1 MRKSILGAAAALCAG
16 ALAMSSPAAAEE
28 AAGRWAGQLPPP
40 VGLHLI
46 ITITK
51 AADGTYSGALLSP
64 DQSPTAIPASKVEA
78 GPDRLV
84 VTIDSLRVVY
94 EAHWDA
100 GKSAWVGTFGQAGQ
114 SWPLEMARDT
124 TAGVPAPDPLFRSP
138 RLPAVRGL
146 DGDWAGT
153 LDFGTAKL
161 RLVLHVLSFDGGAK
175 AGLDSP
181 DQGVSAI
188 PVTTLT
194 GDGKAV
200 AFGLAS
206 IGASFKGTLSAD
218 GRSIA
223 GTFTQNGR
231 DTPLTLARLAPG
243 AQAARPRR
251 PQEEAIA
258 SGPLPYRSE
267 DLVFANPSAKGVK
280 LSGTLTLPKGP
291 GPFPAV
297 VLIAGSGPQARD
309 ENLLGHKVFLVL
321 ADGLTRQGLAV
332 LRYDKR
338 GIGRSSGDAFA
349 ATTADFASDAAAA
362 VACLRSRPDVD
373 PRRVGLIGHSEGGEI
388 APMVA
393 AKDPSLAFIVM
404 MAGPGVSGRELIPE
418 QARRIALANG
428 ASPAEADRISA
439 LERQAAEAVA
449 GAKTSAEAKIKVRA
463 VLDGADPKP
472 SPQAADA
479 AMQMAGLDWM
489 RFFLAYDPAPT
500 LREVRVPVLALNGSL
515 DLQVPASQNL
525 PPIRAALAGDRDVT
539 VIEMPGLNHLF
550 QHASTGSPVEYGAIE
565 QTLAPE
571 LLQTVSDWIGRHV
584 R

>member
-1 MRKSILGAAAALCAG
+1 MSKWFVRAAAALVACALMFAP
-16 ALAMSSPAAAEE
+16 ALAQE
-28 AAGRWAGQLPPP
+28 AAGRWSGQLPPP

-46 ITITK
+46 MTITK

-64 DQSPTAIPASKVEA
+64 DQSPAAIPASKVET

-84 VTIDSLRVVY
+84 VTIDSLHVVY

-100 GKSAWVGTFGQAGQ
+100 GKSAWVGTFDQAGRR
-114 SWPLEMARDT
+114 WPLEMARDT
-124 TAGVPAPDPLFRSP
+124 AAGVPAADPLFRSP
-138 RLPAVRGL
+138 PLPAVQGL
-146 DGDWAGT
+146 DGNWAGT

-161 RLVLHVLSFDGGAK
+161 RLVLHVLSRDGGVK

-181 DQGVSAI
+181 DQGVSGI
-188 PVTTLT
+188 PVTTLSR
-194 GDGKAV
+194 DGKSV

-206 IGASFKGTLSAD
+206 IGASFNGTLSAD
-218 GRSIA
+218 GRAIA

-231 DTPLTLARLAPG
+231 DTPLTLTRLAAG

-258 SGPLPYRSE
+258 SAPLPYRTE
-267 DLVFANPSAKGVK
+267 DLAFANPSAVGVK

-297 VLIAGSGPQARD
+297 VLIAGSGPQTRD

-321 ADGLTRQGLAV
+321 ADCLTRQGLAV

-338 GIGRSSGDAFA
+338 GIGRSSGDASA

-362 VACLRSRPDVD
+362 VAYLRSRPDVD

-388 APMVA
+388 APIVA

-404 MAGPGVSGRELIPE
+404 MAGPGVPGRELIPE
-418 QARRIALANG
+418 QGRRIALANG
-428 ASPAEADRISA
+428 ASPAEADRLSA
-439 LERQAAEAVA
+439 LERLAVDAVA
-449 GAKTSAEAKIKVRA
+449 GAKTSSEAKVKVRA

-472 SPQAADA
+472 SPQVADA
-479 AMQMAGLDWM
+479 TMQMAALDWM
-489 RFFLAYDPAPT
+489 RFFLAYDPAPA

-525 PPIRAALAGDRDVT
+525 PPIRAALAADRDAT

-550 QHASTGSPVEYGAIE
+550 QHAATGSPAEYGAIE

-571 LLQTVSDWIGRHV
+571 LLQTVSDWIGRRV

>member
-1 MRKSILGAAAALCAG
+1 MSKWFVRAAASLVACALMFAP
-16 ALAMSSPAAAEE
+16 ALAQE
-28 AAGRWAGQLPPP
+28 AAGRWSGQLPPP

-46 ITITK
+46 MTITK

-64 DQSPTAIPASKVEA
+64 DQSPAAIPASKVET

-84 VTIDSLRVVY
+84 VTIDSLHVVY

-100 GKSAWVGTFGQAGQ
+100 GKSAWVGTFDQAGRR
-114 SWPLEMARDT
+114 WPLEMARDT
-124 TAGVPAPDPLFRSP
+124 AAGVPAADPLFRSP
-138 RLPAVRGL
+138 PLPAVQGL
-146 DGDWAGT
+146 DGNWAGT

-161 RLVLHVLSFDGGAK
+161 RLVLHVLSRDGGVK

-181 DQGVSAI
+181 DQGVSGI
-188 PVTTLT
+188 PVTTLSR
-194 GDGKAV
+194 DGKSV

-206 IGASFKGTLSAD
+206 IGASFNGTLSAD
-218 GRSIA
+218 GRAIA

-231 DTPLTLARLAPG
+231 DTPLTLTRLAAG

-258 SGPLPYRSE
+258 SAPLPYRTE
-267 DLVFANPSAKGVK
+267 DLAFANPSAVGVK

-297 VLIAGSGPQARD
+297 VLIAGSGPQTRD

-321 ADGLTRQGLAV
+321 ADCLTRQGLAV

-338 GIGRSSGDAFA
+338 GIGRSSGDASA

-362 VACLRSRPDVD
+362 VAYLRSRPDVD

-388 APMVA
+388 APIVA

-404 MAGPGVSGRELIPE
+404 MAGPGVPGRELIPE
-418 QARRIALANG
+418 QGRRIALANG
-428 ASPAEADRISA
+428 ASPAEADRLSA
-439 LERQAAEAVA
+439 LERLAVDAVA
-449 GAKTSAEAKIKVRA
+449 GAKTSSEAKVKVRA

-472 SPQAADA
+472 SPQVADA
-479 AMQMAGLDWM
+479 TMQMAALDWM
-489 RFFLAYDPAPT
+489 RFFLAYDPAPA

-525 PPIRAALAGDRDVT
+525 PPIRAALAADRDAT

-550 QHASTGSPVEYGAIE
+550 QHAATGSPAEYGAIE

-571 LLQTVSDWIGRHV
+571 LLQTLSDWIGKRV

>member
-1 MRKSILGAAAALCAG
+1 MSKWIVRAAAALVACALMC
-16 ALAMSSPAAAEE
+16 APVLAQDAV
-28 AAGRWAGQLPPP
+28 GRWSGQLPPP

-46 ITITK
+46 ITISK
-51 AADGTYSGALLSP
+51 AADGTYSGALTSP

-78 GPDRLV
+78 GPGRLV
-84 VTIDSLRVVY
+84 VTIESLHVVY

-100 GKSAWVGTFGQAGQ
+100 GKSAWVGTFDQGGRN
-114 SWPLEMARDT
+114 WPLEMARDT
-124 TAGVPAPDPLFRSP
+124 SAGAPAPDPLYRSP
-138 RLPAVRGL
+138 RLPAVQGL
-146 DGDWAGT
+146 DGNWAGT

-161 RLVLHVLSFDGGAK
+161 GLLLHVLSRDGGVK

-181 DQGVSAI
+181 DQGVSGI

-231 DTPLTLARLAPG
+231 DTPLTLTRLAPG

-258 SGPLPYRSE
+258 SAPLPYRTD
-267 DLVFANPSAKGVK
+267 DLAFANPSAAGVK
-280 LSGTLTLPKGP
+280 LSATLTLPKGP

-297 VLIAGSGPQARD
+297 LLIAGSGPQTRD

-321 ADGLTRQGLAV
+321 ADCLTRQGLAV

-338 GIGRSSGDAFA
+338 GIGRSSGDASA

-362 VACLRSRPDVD
+362 VAYLRSRPDVD

-404 MAGPGVSGRELIPE
+404 MAGPGVPGRELIPE
-418 QARRIALANG
+418 QGRRIALANG
-428 ASPAEADRISA
+428 ASPAEADRLSA
-439 LERQAAEAVA
+439 LERLAVDAVA
-449 GAKTSAEAKIKVRA
+449 GAKTSSEAKVKVRA

-472 SPQAADA
+472 SPQVADA
-479 AMQMAGLDWM
+479 AMQMAALDWM
-489 RFFLAYDPAPT
+489 RFFLAYDPAPA
-500 LREVRVPVLALNGSL
+500 LREVQVPVLALNGSL
-515 DLQVPASQNL
+515 DVQVPPSQNL
-525 PPIRAALAGDRDVT
+525 PPIRAALAADRDVT

-550 QHASTGSPVEYGAIE
+550 QHAATGSPAEYGGIE

-571 LLQTVSDWIGRHV
+571 LLQTLSDWIGRHV
-584 R
+584 G